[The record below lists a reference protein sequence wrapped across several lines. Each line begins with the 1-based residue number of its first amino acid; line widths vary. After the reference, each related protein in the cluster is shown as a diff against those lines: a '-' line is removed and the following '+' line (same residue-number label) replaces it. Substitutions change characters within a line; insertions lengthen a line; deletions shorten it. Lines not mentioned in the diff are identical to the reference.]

1 MQKQQLT
8 SAIGPKIIE
17 GKTKIVSEFT
27 SDHKKVIVQSKDDI
41 TAFNKEKHD
50 IIEGKSRLATNTSC
64 NVFRFLKNCGLPV
77 AFDEQIDEIT
87 FIAPRCDMI
96 LYEVIIRREA
106 HGSFLKRYPYLK
118 KGHVFPELVLE
129 YFLKTSDNVWNGEAI
144 PCDDPYML
152 EVEGKAHL
160 FLPNKPVWDQEPFK
174 VLDQYP
180 LKDRPEIIK
189 EMGLLAKQTFLAL
202 EKAWQDAGSTL
213 VDFKIEFGFDTDGN
227 LLIADVI
234 DNDSWRVVHDGVYID
249 KQFYRE
255 GGDLN
260 QVTEKYRYV
269 QDKTAQFSI
278 PKQQVIIWRGSVRD
292 DVEEVEKLI
301 KSYGGSVKTTTITC
315 SMHKDPVAGYQELI
329 KAVQEIPDT
338 VVLAFVGRS
347 NGAGPTLS
355 ANTTVPVITIPVGW
369 EKRPEDVWSSLRGP
383 SLVPVMTVL
392 DKKNAVLAGLQILA
406 LRNPQLYMQMQT
418 ERIGRARNIVM
429 I

>member
-1 MQKQQLT
+1 
-8 SAIGPKIIE
+8 
-17 GKTKIVSEFT
+17 
-27 SDHKKVIVQSKDDI
+27 
-41 TAFNKEKHD
+41 
-50 IIEGKSRLATNTSC
+50 
-64 NVFRFLKNCGLPV
+64 
-77 AFDEQIDEIT
+77 
-87 FIAPRCDMI
+87 
-96 LYEVIIRREA
+96 
-106 HGSFLKRYPYLK
+106 
-118 KGHVFPELVLE
+118 
-129 YFLKTSDNVWNGEAI
+129 
-144 PCDDPYML
+144 
-152 EVEGKAHL
+152 
-160 FLPNKPVWDQEPFK
+160 
-174 VLDQYP
+174 
-180 LKDRPEIIK
+180 
-189 EMGLLAKQTFLAL
+189 MGLLAKHTFLAL

-213 VDFKIEFGFDTDGN
+213 VDFKLEFGFDTDGN

-234 DNDSWRVVHDGVYID
+234 DNDSWRVVHEGAYID
-249 KQFYRE
+249 KQYYRD

-260 QVTEKYRYV
+260 EVTKKYSYV
-269 QDKTAQFSI
+269 QDKTAQFSV

-315 SMHKDPVAGYQELI
+315 SMHKDPVAGYQELTR
-329 KAVQEIPDT
+329 AVQEIPDA

-369 EKRPEDVWSSLRGP
+369 EKCPEDVWSSLRGP

-392 DKKNAVLAGLQILA
+392 DKKNAVLAALQILA